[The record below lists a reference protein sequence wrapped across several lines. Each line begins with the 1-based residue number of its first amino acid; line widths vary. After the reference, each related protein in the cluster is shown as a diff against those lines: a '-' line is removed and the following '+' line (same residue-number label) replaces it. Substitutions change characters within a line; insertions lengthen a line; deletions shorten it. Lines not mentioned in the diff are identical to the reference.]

1 MVQQL
6 ELLVL
11 VPAAGA
17 VGLGSSSWSCWSWF
31 QQLELLVLVPEAA
44 CNLWSQL
51 ELSVSLLDPS
61 VSDTETDP
69 NSWSSGAVGL
79 SKWDRWFQLLEPS
92 VSETETDGSSCWSC
106 RSRKL

>member
-31 QQLELLVLVPEAA
+31 QQLPAIFGLSWS
-44 CNLWSQL
+44 CWSQHMRPML
-51 ELSVSLLDPS
+51 PTAEAVGLSNSDQWFQLLDPS
-61 VSDTETDP
+61 VSDTETNP
-69 NSWSSGAVGL
+69 NSWSHRSQKLRPMLPTAGAVGL
-79 SKWDRWFQLLEPS
+79 SM
-92 VSETETDGSSCWSC
+92 
-106 RSRKL
+106 